1 MQIKKIEGFD
11 EIFIAC
17 AAIWHI
23 GAITLHP
30 DTGKNRYPGAIV
42 NELKKCDMKNTEFN
56 LDTLSAIISSEDSL
70 LTLEAMIAD
79 MGLEVREVVKR

>member
-1 MQIKKIEGFD
+1 
-11 EIFIAC
+11 
-17 AAIWHI
+17 
-23 GAITLHP
+23 
-30 DTGKNRYPGAIV
+30 
-42 NELKKCDMKNTEFN
+42 MKNTEFN